1 MSIWGRVIGGAAGF
15 ALGGPI
21 GAILGVMAG
30 GAFDRRSKS
39 RSSFNF
45 MDLNNDNQISLLEI
59 NQSIS
64 LIFQIVDFNQDGFI
78 SESEISELKNIIDS
92 LK

>member
-1 MSIWGRVIGGAAGF
+1 MVWLNRII
-15 ALGGPI
+15 
-21 GAILGVMAG
+21 IL
-30 GAFDRRSKS
+30 FFLLF
-39 RSSFNF
+39 SSSNLFSNELNEDEQMYFNF
-45 MDLNNDNQISLLEI
+45 MDLDNDDQISLLEI

-78 SESEISELKNIIDS
+78 SKSEISELKNIIDS

>member
-1 MSIWGRVIGGAAGF
+1 MVWLNKIIILFSILF
-15 ALGGPI
+15 C
-21 GAILGVMAG
+21 
-30 GAFDRRSKS
+30 
-39 RSSFNF
+39 SSYLFSNELNDDEKMYFNF
-45 MDLNNDNQISLLEI
+45 IDLNNDDQISLLEI

-78 SESEISELKNIIDS
+78 SKSEISELKNIIDS

>member
-1 MSIWGRVIGGAAGF
+1 MVWLNKITILFFFLFFS
-15 ALGGPI
+15 PI
-21 GAILGVMAG
+21 LFSNELNDDEEMY
-30 GAFDRRSKS
+30 
-39 RSSFNF
+39 FNF

-64 LIFQIVDFNQDGFI
+64 VIFQIADINQDSFI
-78 SESEISELKNIIDS
+78 TKSEISELKNIIGY